1 MEQLLAKRLYEFI
14 LLNNPDLLIRENEKG
29 INQII
34 SDKIKNVVPVLENL
48 LVQNCPAY
56 IIEELCMDQMTEDL
70 KPSKYHYIARVL
82 EEEFPDRYS
91 SMREAGI
98 LTYEIA
104 GIIDHCDSVFDH
116 FQFSRFTEEDRKL
129 YYVVTGAIGSY
140 FSETVNIPSRGL

>member
-1 MEQLLAKRLYEFI
+1 MEQLLAKKLYEFI
-14 LLNNPDLLIRENEKG
+14 LRNNPDLIIRENEKG
-29 INQII
+29 IHQMIN
-34 SDKIKNVVPVLENL
+34 DKIKNVVPVLENL

-91 SMREAGI
+91 EMRDAGI

-104 GIIDHCDSVFDH
+104 SIIDHCAQMLEH
-116 FQFSRFTEEDRKL
+116 FQFSKLTEEDRKL
-129 YYVVTGAIGSY
+129 YYAVTGAIGAY
-140 FSETVNIPSRGL
+140 FSETSSIPSRGL